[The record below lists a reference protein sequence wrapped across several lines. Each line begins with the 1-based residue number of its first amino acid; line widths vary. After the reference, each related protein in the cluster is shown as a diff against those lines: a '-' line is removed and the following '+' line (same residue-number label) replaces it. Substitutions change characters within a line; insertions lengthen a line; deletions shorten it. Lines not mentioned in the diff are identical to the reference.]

1 MDMTGEKFIAA
12 TRAQVWAGLND
23 PEILCQCIPGCTG
36 IEKLSDTEMRASAAI
51 KLGPVSA
58 KFQGKVTLS
67 DLDPPNGYKIAGEG
81 QGGAAG
87 FAKGGAVVRL
97 TDRTDGTMLHYTVQ
111 AQVGGKIAQ
120 LGGRL
125 IDATA
130 KSMAEQFFRKFSA
143 AVEPPPTSD
152 EPAPTAAASPAEPA
166 GTAPSRSW
174 LASVVAWLG
183 RLVATLRG
191 HQ

>member
-1 MDMTGEKFIAA
+1 MDMVGETFIAA

-23 PEILCQCIPGCTG
+23 PEILRLCIPGCTG
-36 IEKLSDTEMRASAAI
+36 IEKLSETEMRASAGI
-51 KLGPVSA
+51 KLGPVAA

-67 DLDPPNGYKIAGEG
+67 ELDPPNGYKIAGEG

-97 TDRTDGTMLHYTVQ
+97 TDRTDGTMLQYTVQ

-130 KSMAEQFFRKFSA
+130 KSMAEQFFRKFAA
-143 AVEPPPTSD
+143 AVEPIPTTD
-152 EPAPTAAASPAEPA
+152 APAPAVAPTEPA
-166 GTAPSRSW
+166 GSAPSRSW
-174 LASVVAWLG
+174 LASVTAWLG
-183 RLVATLRG
+183 RLLHSMRSR
-191 HQ
+191 Q

>member
-1 MDMTGEKFIAA
+1 MDMVGETFIAA
-12 TRAQVWAGLND
+12 TRTQVWAGLND
-23 PEILCQCIPGCTG
+23 PEILRACIPGCTG
-36 IEKLSDTEMRASAAI
+36 IEKLSDTEMRASAGI
-51 KLGPVSA
+51 KLGPVAA

-67 DLDPPNGYKIAGEG
+67 DLDPPNGYKITGEG

-120 LGGRL
+120 LGARL

-130 KSMAEQFFRKFSA
+130 KSLAEQFFRKFAA
-143 AVEPPPTSD
+143 AVEPPPAA
-152 EPAPTAAASPAEPA
+152 EQPAPAPAAPEPVPAPRPRGWFAAAIA
-166 GTAPSRSW
+166 W
-174 LASVVAWLG
+174 LA
-183 RLVATLRG
+183 RLFAGKARD
-191 HQ
+191 QA